1 MGDII
6 DLLGKSLNPE
16 FLLQHGGL
24 TLLLLI
30 VFAETGLFFGF
41 FLPGDSLLFTAGL
54 LCGTKFL
61 DITISMLLFTLC
73 VAGILGYL
81 TGYVIGL
88 RTGNLLLKKKDSL
101 LFRKQYIDSTRA
113 FYERHG
119 SLAFILGRF
128 LPYVRTFV
136 PILAGM
142 IRIDFKRF
150 MVLNVVGCI
159 AWVFSLVLA
168 GYYLGRTFPVVKDY
182 LEWIVIGM
190 VMITSIPVIITFVRE
205 KRRTQT
211 STRKP

>member
-6 DLLGKSLNPE
+6 DLIGKSLNPE

-24 TLLLLI
+24 TLLLII

-54 LCGTKFL
+54 LCGTKYL
-61 DITISMLLFTLC
+61 DTTISLLLFTLC
-73 VAGILGYL
+73 VAGIAGYL

-88 RTGNLLLKKKDSL
+88 RMGNMLLKKKDSL

-128 LPYVRTFV
+128 LPIVRTFV

-142 IRIDFKRF
+142 IRIEFKRF
-150 MVLNVVGCI
+150 MLLNVVGCI
-159 AWVFSLVLA
+159 AWVFSVVLA
-168 GYYLGRTFPVVKDY
+168 GYYLGKTFPVVKDY
-182 LEWIVIGM
+182 LEWIVLGM
-190 VMITSIPVIITFVRE
+190 VIITAIPVVITFLRE
-205 KRRTQT
+205 KRRSQA
-211 STRKP
+211 STKNP

>member
-54 LCGTKFL
+54 LCGTEYL
-61 DITISMLLFTLC
+61 DTTISILLFALC
-73 VAGILGYL
+73 AAGILGYL
-81 TGYVIGL
+81 TGYLIGL
-88 RTGNLLLKKKDSL
+88 RAGNLLLRKKDSL
-101 LFRKQYIDSTRA
+101 LFKKQYIDSTRA

-128 LPYVRTFV
+128 LPIVRTFV

-142 IRIDFKRF
+142 INIDFKRF
-150 MVLNVVGCI
+150 MFLNILGCFC
-159 AWVFSLVLA
+159 WVFSIVLA
-168 GYYLGRTFPVVKDY
+168 GYFLGRTFPVVKDY
-182 LEWIVIGM
+182 LEWIIIGM
-190 VMITSIPVIITFVRE
+190 VVITAIPVVITFVNE
-205 KRRTQT
+205 KRR
-211 STRKP
+211 SRASSDNP